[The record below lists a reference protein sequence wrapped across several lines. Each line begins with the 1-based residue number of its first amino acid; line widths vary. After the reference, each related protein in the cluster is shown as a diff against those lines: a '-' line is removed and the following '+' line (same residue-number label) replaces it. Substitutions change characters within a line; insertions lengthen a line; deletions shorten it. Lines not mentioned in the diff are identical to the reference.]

1 MGMYPVAVYYNNHK
15 IHTNIHNIHNIQIY
29 KCTNIHNTTQNY
41 NTHKIYTHA
50 HTLKTIYTQ
59 KLQTE

>member
-1 MGMYPVAVYYNNHK
+1 MYPVAVYYNNHK
-15 IHTNIHNIHNIQIY
+15 IYTNIHKYAQY
-29 KCTNIHNTTQNY
+29 TQYTNIHNTTQNY